1 LICCCGE
8 FLFDCGGD
16 QQETEGGAPANVAF
30 HAVRLGF
37 TTGLI
42 SRTADD
48 VRGERLRVWL
58 ERVGIGVEAI
68 VSGAPAPTGIVKV
81 SAGADGPVYDICA
94 PAAWDFL
101 EADPLAMAKAERSRV
116 LVCGTLAQ
124 RHPVARMAVRR
135 LAGVARASGAAV
147 LVDLNLRAPFFDEEV
162 VLWSLRNADVL
173 KLTVDEL
180 ATVSAMLG
188 ACGGREELFL
198 GLVREFGFSRAVLTA
213 GVEGAWFY
221 EEGLTWHQPS
231 VPVSAIDTV
240 GCGDAVT
247 AVVAAALVSGRSLRE
262 AAPCCMEVA
271 GFVATQP
278 GATPPWPDDL
288 VLRARAMLSA
298 QG

>member
-1 LICCCGE
+1 MICCCGE
-8 FLFDCGGD
+8 LLFDCAVD
-16 QQETEGGAPANVAF
+16 QEETAGGAPANVAF
-30 HAVRLGF
+30 HAARLGF
-37 TTGLI
+37 ASNLV

-48 VRGERLRVWL
+48 ARGERLREWL
-58 ERVGIGVEAI
+58 EQAGVGKEA
-68 VSGAPAPTGIVKV
+68 VASGAPAPTGIVQV
-81 SAGADGPVYDICA
+81 SAGANGPVYDICA

-101 EADPLAMAKAERSRV
+101 EAGPLAMAAAERSRV

-124 RHPVARMAVRR
+124 RHPVARRAVRR
-135 LAGVARASGAAV
+135 LAGAARTSGAAV
-147 LVDLNLRAPFFDEEV
+147 LVDLNLRAPCFDEEV

-188 ACGGREELFL
+188 ARGDREELFL
-198 GLVREFGFSRAVLTA
+198 GLVREFGCSRAVLTA
-213 GVEGAWFY
+213 GAEGAWFY

-231 VPVSAIDTV
+231 VAVTAIDTV

-288 VLRARAMLSA
+288 VSRARAMLLA
-298 QG
+298 QD